1 MARKKVPIQPTLSTW
16 QDVDD
21 AMKEILNCEGCVDE
35 IEVNLNREITLAKEK
50 ADAASKPMRERISEL
65 EVQIR
70 DFVSRHREEL
80 DGKSKRLNFGQTGF
94 RLSTKFVVPAS
105 KSADIIASLRRYGM
119 VDCIT
124 TKESVN
130 KDVLRKYPG
139 EDILKTGAYLKSD
152 DEFWYEVSSETIK
165 SAE

>member
-1 MARKKVPIQPTLSTW
+1 
-16 QDVDD
+16 
-21 AMKEILNCEGCVDE
+21 MKEILNCEGCVDE

-94 RLSTKFVVPAS
+94 RLSTKLVAVSYTHLDGRPKKGVNAKWKKTRRTQFSSSSTFPRQS
-105 KSADIIASLRRYGM
+105 RKSTGY
-119 VDCIT
+119 
-124 TKESVN
+124 
-130 KDVLRKYPG
+130 RKKRT
-139 EDILKTGAYLKSD
+139 D
-152 DEFWYEVSSETIK
+152 
-165 SAE
+165 

>member
-50 ADAASKPMRERISEL
+50 ADAASKPMRELICEL

-70 DFVSRHREEL
+70 DFVSRHRVEL
-80 DGKSKRLNFGQTGF
+80 DG
-94 RLSTKFVVPAS
+94 
-105 KSADIIASLRRYGM
+105 
-119 VDCIT
+119 
-124 TKESVN
+124 
-130 KDVLRKYPG
+130 
-139 EDILKTGAYLKSD
+139 
-152 DEFWYEVSSETIK
+152 
-165 SAE
+165 

>member
-80 DGKSKRLNFGQTGF
+80 DGKSKRLNLGRPVLDSVPSWWYPRPNPPT
-94 RLSTKFVVPAS
+94 LSPVSGATAWSTAS
-105 KSADIIASLRRYGM
+105 PPRR
-119 VDCIT
+119 
-124 TKESVN
+124 
-130 KDVLRKYPG
+130 
-139 EDILKTGAYLKSD
+139 
-152 DEFWYEVSSETIK
+152 VSTRTCCGNTR
-165 SAE
+165 